1 MSPHFFRKSIDAIS
15 FRFLK
20 IPLVFSI
27 SIWSENNFLLNVLS
41 SFSLRFFNAMLSHIA
56 CRIFLIV
63 FKHDSGWMLQSS
75 DASLYLEQSVSL
87 APFVYSDNTRS
98 VSAVKLTA

>member
-1 MSPHFFRKSIDAIS
+1 
-15 FRFLK
+15 
-20 IPLVFSI
+20 
-27 SIWSENNFLLNVLS
+27 
-41 SFSLRFFNAMLSHIA
+41 MLSHIA
-56 CRIFLIV
+56 SKVFLIV

-98 VSAVKLTA
+98 VSTAKLTA